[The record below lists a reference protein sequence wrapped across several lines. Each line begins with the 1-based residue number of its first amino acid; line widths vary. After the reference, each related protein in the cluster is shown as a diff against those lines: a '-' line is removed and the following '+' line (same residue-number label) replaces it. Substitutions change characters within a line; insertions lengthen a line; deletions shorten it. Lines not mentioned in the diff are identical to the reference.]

1 MEGYKSDS
9 SKTEPTHTE
18 MNTQPEEI
26 NELLKQK
33 YSAKRVLDEFGFTGQ
48 YNLSSKDLLDIIID
62 LKSEPVAPIDKTLTV
77 EQYIRRLYPLS
88 DKFSRLG
95 CEKIAED
102 YANLRVEQA
111 KEEWKK
117 EKEIVRHSLSCNHC
131 GDYYGIN
138 INHQCYKC
146 LQPLF

>member
-1 MEGYKSDS
+1 
-9 SKTEPTHTE
+9 

-62 LKSEPVAPIDKTLTV
+62 LKSEPVAPIDKTLTAKQYFV
-77 EQYIRRLYPLS
+77 ENYGLPTYWD
-88 DKFSRLG
+88 DKVYESFVKTMESYG
-95 CEKIAED
+95 D
-102 YANLRVEQA
+102 LRVEQA

-131 GDYYGIN
+131 GAYYGIN